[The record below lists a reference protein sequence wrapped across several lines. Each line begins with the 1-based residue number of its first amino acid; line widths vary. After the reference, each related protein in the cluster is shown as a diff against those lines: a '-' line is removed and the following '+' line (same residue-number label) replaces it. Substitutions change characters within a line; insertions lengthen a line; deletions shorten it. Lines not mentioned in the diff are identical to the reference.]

1 MAAAETSDIV
11 RVLQTAVTPVVM
23 ISGVGLLLL
32 TMTNRFGRLVDR
44 ARNLATRLREGK
56 AADPEPVR
64 AQLHILARRGRLLR
78 RSIAEAGFCVLFA
91 ALLIITLF
99 ITMLAAPD
107 AEWTKWI
114 LAAFFIVSLVFLIL
128 SLIDFIR
135 DVYRALEATALEVGK
150 DWQETGDK

>member
-11 RVLQTAVTPVVM
+11 KVLQTAVTPVVM

-32 TMTNRFGRLVDR
+32 TMTNRFGRLIDR
-44 ARNLATRLREGK
+44 ARALATSLKDGK
-56 AADPEPVR
+56 GGDSEPIR
-64 AQLHILARRGRLLR
+64 AQIHILSQRGRLLR

-99 ITMLAAPD
+99 ISMLAGY
-107 AEWTKWI
+107 ELKWV

-150 DWQETGDK
+150 DWEDGKKK